1 MRVSRYSRIQH
12 IVFRGIW
19 LVLLGIFL
27 SGCATRQLPSNLSS
41 AILNSDDLQT
51 VEDGLPSY
59 LLMIDALVETYPNSE
74 QMQLTAASLNS
85 AYAGVFIPPEEA
97 ERRRAM
103 SSKALDY
110 AFSAFCTYDDDACG
124 LRDVKPDQIEAAMA
138 QWDHPDDLPYLYTL
152 GTAWA
157 SYIQN
162 NSDDWLAVAQL
173 GQAQAVL
180 ERTVAIEPGYEQG
193 TALLYLGVM
202 NSILP
207 PSLGGKPDVAQAY
220 YEQALEVADGQNLIV
235 QVYYASQFAR
245 LVFDRELHDRLLQ
258 DALSRDPYVEGL
270 TLQNRYAQ
278 QQAERLLASA
288 DDYF

>member
-1 MRVSRYSRIQH
+1 MQRISRLSFGVAMLVS
-12 IVFRGIW
+12 
-19 LVLLGIFL
+19 L
-27 SGCATRQLPSNLSS
+27 SIALTGCAVRQLPENLSG
-41 AILNSDDLQT
+41 AILNSDDLRT

-59 LLMIDALVETYPNSE
+59 LLMIDALVDTYPDSE
-74 QMQLTAASLNS
+74 QLQLTAASLNS
-85 AYAGVFIPPEEA
+85 AYAGVFIDPGET
-97 ERRRAM
+97 ERRRNM
-103 SSKALDY
+103 STKALNY
-110 AFSAFCTYDDDACG
+110 AFSAFCSYDDDACV
-124 LRDVKPDQIEAAMA
+124 LKEVAPDQIEQTLA
-138 QWDHPDDLPYLYTL
+138 QWEEADDLPYLYTL

-157 SYIQN
+157 SFIQS
-162 NSDDWLAVAQL
+162 NSGDWLAVAQL

-180 ERTVAIEPGYEQG
+180 ERTVAIDPGYERG

-207 PSLGGKPDVAQAY
+207 PSLGGKPEVAQAY
-220 YEQALEVADGQNLIV
+220 YEQALEAADGQNLII
-235 QVYYASQFAR
+235 QVYYASQYAR
-245 LVFDRELHDRLLQ
+245 LVFDRELHDQLLQ

>member
-1 MRVSRYSRIQH
+1 
-12 IVFRGIW
+12 
-19 LVLLGIFL
+19 
-27 SGCATRQLPSNLSS
+27 
-41 AILNSDDLQT
+41 
-51 VEDGLPSY
+51 
-59 LLMIDALVETYPNSE
+59 
-74 QMQLTAASLNS
+74 
-85 AYAGVFIPPEEA
+85 
-97 ERRRAM
+97 
-103 SSKALDY
+103 
-110 AFSAFCTYDDDACG
+110 
-124 LRDVKPDQIEAAMA
+124 
-138 QWDHPDDLPYLYTL
+138 
-152 GTAWA
+152 
-157 SYIQN
+157 
-162 NSDDWLAVAQL
+162 QL

-180 ERTVAIEPGYEQG
+180 ERTVAIEPGYERG

-220 YEQALEVADGQNLIV
+220 YEQALAAADGQNLII

-245 LVFDRELHDRLLQ
+245 LVFDRKLHDRLLQ

>member
-1 MRVSRYSRIQH
+1 MPVTHYQRIQP
-12 IVFRGIW
+12 IALRGF
-19 LVLLGIFL
+19 LVLLVGLAL
-27 SGCATRQLPSNLSS
+27 SGCATRQLPSNLSG

-59 LLMIDALVETYPNSE
+59 LLMIDALVETYPDSE

-85 AYAGVFIPPEEA
+85 AYAGVFIPPEQT

-103 SSKALDY
+103 SAKALDY

-124 LRDVKPDQIEAAMA
+124 LREVKPDQIEAALS
-138 QWDHPDDLPYLYTL
+138 QWDHTDDLPYLYTL

-162 NSDDWLAVAQL
+162 NSDDWLAIAQL

-180 ERTVAIEPGYEQG
+180 ERTVAIEPGYERG

-220 YEQALEVADGQNLIV
+220 YEQALDAADGQNLII

-258 DALSRDPYVEGL
+258 DALSRDPYIEGL

>member
-1 MRVSRYSRIQH
+1 MPVTHCHRIQP
-12 IVFRGIW
+12 IALRGF
-19 LVLLGIFL
+19 LVLLAGLVL

-59 LLMIDALVETYPNSE
+59 LLMIDALVETYPGSE

-85 AYAGVFIPPEEA
+85 AYAGVFIPPEQT

-103 SSKALDY
+103 SAKALDY

-124 LRDVKPDQIEAAMA
+124 LREVKPDQIEAALS

-180 ERTVAIEPGYEQG
+180 ERTVTIEPGYERG

-220 YEQALEVADGQNLIV
+220 YEQALDAADGQNLII

>member
-1 MRVSRYSRIQH
+1 MPVTHYHRIQP
-12 IVFRGIW
+12 IALRGF
-19 LVLLGIFL
+19 LVLLAGLVL

-59 LLMIDALVETYPNSE
+59 LLMIDALVETYPDSE

-85 AYAGVFIPPEEA
+85 AYAGVFIPPEQT

-103 SSKALDY
+103 SAKALDY

-124 LRDVKPDQIEAAMA
+124 LREVKPDQIESALS

-173 GQAQAVL
+173 GPARAVV
-180 ERTVAIEPGYEQG
+180 ERTVAIEPGYERG

-220 YEQALEVADGQNLIV
+220 YEQALDAADGQNLII

-278 QQAERLLASA
+278 QQAERLLANA

>member
-1 MRVSRYSRIQH
+1 MPVIHYHRIQPLAL
-12 IVFRGIW
+12 RGF
-19 LVLLGIFL
+19 LVLLLGLVL

-41 AILNSDDLQT
+41 AILNNDDLQT

-59 LLMIDALVETYPNSE
+59 LLMIDALVETYPDSE

-85 AYAGVFIPPEEA
+85 AYAGVFIPPEQA

-103 SSKALDY
+103 SAKALNY

-124 LRDVKPDQIEAAMA
+124 LREVKPDQIEAALS
-138 QWDHPDDLPYLYTL
+138 QWDHPNDLPYLYTL

-180 ERTVAIEPGYEQG
+180 ERTVAIEPGYERG

-207 PSLGGKPDVAQAY
+207 PSLGGKPGVAQAY
-220 YEQALEVADGQNLIV
+220 YEQALDAADGQNLII

-278 QQAERLLASA
+278 QQAEQLLASA

>member
-12 IVFRGIW
+12 IVFRGVWI
-19 LVLLGIFL
+19 VLLGIFL

-110 AFSAFCTYDDDACG
+110 AFSAFCTYDDDACS
-124 LRDVKPDQIEAAMA
+124 LQDVKPDQIETALA

-180 ERTVAIEPGYEQG
+180 ERTVAIEPGYERG

-220 YEQALEVADGQNLIV
+220 YEQALEAADGQNLII

>member
-1 MRVSRYSRIQH
+1 MHVSHNSRLQSF
-12 IVFRGIW
+12 VFKGAWI
-19 LVLLGIFL
+19 LMLGIFL
-27 SGCATRQLPSNLSS
+27 SGCATRQLPANLSS

-59 LLMIDALVETYPNSE
+59 LLMIDALVETYPDNE
-74 QMQLTAASLNS
+74 QLQLTAASLNS
-85 AYAGVFIPPEEA
+85 AYAGVFIEPEA
-97 ERRRAM
+97 VERRRAM
-103 SSKALDY
+103 SAKALDY
-110 AFSAFCTYDDDACG
+110 AFSAFCTYDADACG
-124 LRDVKPDQIEAAMA
+124 LKEVEPDQIEAALM
-138 QWDHPDDLPYLYTL
+138 QWDDPDDLPYLYTL

-162 NSDDWLAVAQL
+162 NSDDWLAIAQL

-180 ERTVAIEPGYEQG
+180 ERTVAIEPGYERG

-220 YEQALEVADGQNLIV
+220 YERALDAADGQNLII

-278 QQAERLLASA
+278 QLAEQLLASA

>member
-1 MRVSRYSRIQH
+1 MPVTHYHRIQP
-12 IVFRGIW
+12 IALRGF
-19 LVLLGIFL
+19 LVLLVGLAL

-59 LLMIDALVETYPNSE
+59 LLMIDALVETYPDSE

-85 AYAGVFIPPEEA
+85 AYAGVFIPPEQI

-103 SSKALDY
+103 SAKALDY

-124 LRDVKPDQIEAAMA
+124 LRQVKPDQIEAALS
-138 QWDHPDDLPYLYTL
+138 QWDDPDDLPYLYTL

-162 NSDDWLAVAQL
+162 NSDDWLAIAQL

-180 ERTVAIEPGYEQG
+180 ERTVAIEPGYERG

-220 YEQALEVADGQNLIV
+220 YEQALDAADGQNLII

-245 LVFDRELHDRLLQ
+245 LVFDRDLHDRLLQ

-278 QQAERLLASA
+278 QQAERLLANA

>member
-1 MRVSRYSRIQH
+1 MCVTRFHRIQPSALQ
-12 IVFRGIW
+12 GL
-19 LVLLGIFL
+19 LVLLFGLLL

-59 LLMIDALVETYPNSE
+59 LLMIDALVQTYPDSE

-85 AYAGVFIPPEEA
+85 AYAGVFIPPEQT

-103 SSKALDY
+103 SAKALDY

-124 LRDVKPDQIEAAMA
+124 LREVKPDQIEAALS

-180 ERTVAIEPGYEQG
+180 ERTVAIEPGYERG

-220 YEQALEVADGQNLIV
+220 YEQALDAADGQNLII

-245 LVFDRELHDRLLQ
+245 LVFDRELHDRLLK

>member
-19 LVLLGIFL
+19 IVLLGIFL

>member
-1 MRVSRYSRIQH
+1 MPVIHYHRIQPLAL
-12 IVFRGIW
+12 RGF
-19 LVLLGIFL
+19 LVLLLGLVL

-41 AILNSDDLQT
+41 AILNNDDLQT

-59 LLMIDALVETYPNSE
+59 LLMIDALVETYPDSE

-85 AYAGVFIPPEEA
+85 AYAGVFIPPEQA

-103 SSKALDY
+103 SAKALDY

-124 LRDVKPDQIEAAMA
+124 LREVKPDQIEAALS

-180 ERTVAIEPGYEQG
+180 ERTVAIEPGYERG

-220 YEQALEVADGQNLIV
+220 YEQALDAADGQNLII

>member
-1 MRVSRYSRIQH
+1 MQSINRLSFGVAMLVS
-12 IVFRGIW
+12 
-19 LVLLGIFL
+19 L
-27 SGCATRQLPSNLSS
+27 SIAMTGCAIRQLPENLSG
-41 AILNSDDLQT
+41 AILNSDDLKT

-59 LLMIDALVETYPNSE
+59 LLMIDALVDTYPDSE
-74 QMQLTAASLNS
+74 QLQLTAASLNS
-85 AYAGVFIPPEEA
+85 AYAGVFIDPGET
-97 ERRRAM
+97 ERRRNM
-103 SSKALDY
+103 STKALNY
-110 AFSAFCTYDDDACG
+110 AFSAFCSYDDDACV
-124 LRDVKPDQIEAAMA
+124 LKEVAPDQIEQTLA
-138 QWDHPDDLPYLYTL
+138 QWEEADDLPYLYTL

-157 SYIQN
+157 SFIQS
-162 NSDDWLAVAQL
+162 NSGDWLAVAQL

-180 ERTVAIEPGYEQG
+180 ERTVAIDPGYEHG

-207 PSLGGKPDVAQAY
+207 PSLGGKPEVAQAY
-220 YEQALEVADGQNLIV
+220 YERALEAADGRNLII
-235 QVYYASQFAR
+235 QVYYASQYAR

-278 QQAERLLASA
+278 QQAERLLDSA